1 MTMMLRVVLMV
12 FSATFFVAVIR
23 MVARDRLQLKYS
35 LLWLLMSVL
44 LMLSALFPNIVSGL
58 AHALG
63 FELTSNFVFMAGFV
77 FLVVTCLSLSVI
89 VSWQARDIRS
99 LVQQVALLRKEL
111 EEHAEGEGRH
121 ATNVEQL

>member
-1 MTMMLRVVLMV
+1 
-12 FSATFFVAVIR
+12 
-23 MVARDRLQLKYS
+23 
-35 LLWLLMSVL
+35 
-44 LMLSALFPNIVSGL
+44 
-58 AHALG
+58 
-63 FELTSNFVFMAGFV
+63 V

>member
-44 LMLSALFPNIVSGL
+44 LMLMSGVFTSCT
-58 AHALG
+58 LG
-63 FELTSNFVFMAGFV
+63 GSDCAST
-77 FLVVTCLSLSVI
+77 
-89 VSWQARDIRS
+89 
-99 LVQQVALLRKEL
+99 
-111 EEHAEGEGRH
+111 GEPSRGYTTKR
-121 ATNVEQL
+121 